1 MAQLSR
7 PYQFGLLGIVLL
19 AAVWLVLLQGH
30 SNSSSTA
37 TGSSSPTVQ
46 TVTTT
51 TRTAAAK
58 PSSGGS
64 KIYKGSAPGV
74 EGLTKDIAKAEGAV
88 KTSQQ
93 NAQALEEKS
102 AAASNEST
110 ASSSSSSSSSS
121 STATHAAPTP
131 AKAVTGTTSAGE
143 STATSA
149 PKANHAKTTK
159 PASAKANSSAPA
171 NQKTVEAQLAAGKIA
186 LILFWDPRGADD
198 NAVHRAVQELNR
210 SHLKIAVNYAGA
222 GQVATFGSIT
232 RGIQVYGTPT
242 LLIVNKKGQTTTL
255 TGLQDGF
262 AIEQAIS
269 EARQA

>member
-30 SNSSSTA
+30 SSSSST
-37 TGSSSPTVQ
+37 TSGSSSPTVQ

-51 TRTAAAK
+51 TNTAAAK
-58 PSSGGS
+58 GSSGGS
-64 KIYKGSAPGV
+64 KIYKGAAPGV
-74 EGLTKDIAKAEGAV
+74 AGLTKDIAKAEGAV

-93 NAQALEEKS
+93 NAKALEEKS

-110 ASSSSSSSSSS
+110 ASSSSSSSSSTTTHS
-121 STATHAAPTP
+121 ATTP
-131 AKAVTGTTSAGE
+131 AKAVTGTTSAAP
-143 STATSA
+143 STAKSVT
-149 PKANHAKTTK
+149 KATHAKTPK

-171 NQKTVEAQLAAGKIA
+171 NQKAVEAQLAAGKIA

-198 NAVHRAVQELNR
+198 NAVHRAVQALNR

-222 GQVATFGSIT
+222 SQVATFGTIT

-242 LLIVNKKGQTTTL
+242 LLIINKKGQTTTL

-269 EARQA
+269 EARKS